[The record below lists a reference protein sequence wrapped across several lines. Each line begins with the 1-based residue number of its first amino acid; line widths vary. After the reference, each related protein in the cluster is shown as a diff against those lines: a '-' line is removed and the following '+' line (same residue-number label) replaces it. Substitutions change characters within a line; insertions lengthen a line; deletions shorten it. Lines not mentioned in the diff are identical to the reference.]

1 MKKIYMLDTN
11 VLLTSA
17 NSIFSFKN
25 NDIII
30 PLKVIEEIDKHKKRH
45 DGVGVNARNTIR
57 VLDSLREKGNL
68 HKGVRLGR
76 GKGILSIK
84 GFNSDDL
91 PKEFSLEDA
100 DNQIIC
106 TALTNKKDIGRKKM
120 IVVSR
125 DINMR
130 IKCD

>member
-106 TALTNKKDIGRKKM
+106 TALTNKKDI
-120 IVVSR
+120 
-125 DINMR
+125 
-130 IKCD
+130 